1 MQFYQEIT
9 LAEQIDVDLN
19 YIISMTL
26 QALHGAIAI
35 AKGDSEEG
43 GIAIAFPEYK
53 YNPKKKG
60 FLGKRIRCFAASE
73 AELASIDL
81 KAVLRHLS
89 DYAKVAEIKAVGD
102 KATHYEIYTKYR
114 HKNSVKKAQ
123 NLYDHLLKKFGQ
135 EKFDREVGSFEVLLE
150 QCEARNEQ
158 LPYPYANLVSKGTG
172 EPYPLRIKREIVTS
186 ETKTSAFSGYG
197 LSDQSKLSTVP
208 AW

>member
-9 LAEQIDVDLN
+9 LTEQVDVDINHILS
-19 YIISMTL
+19 ITM
-26 QALHGAIAI
+26 QALHGAIAVT
-35 AKGDSEEG
+35 KGDSEEG

-53 YNPKKKG
+53 YDPKKSG
-60 FLGKRIRCFAASE
+60 FLGTRIRCFGKNE
-73 AELASIDL
+73 ADLVNIDL

-123 NLYDHLLKKFGQ
+123 SLYNHLLKKLGQ
-135 EKFDREVGSFEVLLE
+135 EKFDQQVGSFDVLLE
-150 QCEARNEQ
+150 QCEERNKQ
-158 LPYPYANLVSKGTG
+158 LPYPYVNLVSKGTG
-172 EPYPLRIKREIVTS
+172 AAYPLRIKREIVTGK
-186 ETKTSAFSGYG
+186 TKCAVFSGYG
-197 LSDQSKLSTVP
+197 LSDQTKLSAVP

>member
-9 LAEQIDVDLN
+9 LAEQTDVDFN
-19 YIISMTL
+19 YILSTTM

-35 AKGDSEEG
+35 AKGDSEAG
-43 GIAIAFPEYK
+43 RVAIAFPEYK

-89 DYAKVAEIKAVGD
+89 DYAKVSEIKAVGD

-123 NLYDHLLKKFGQ
+123 KLYKHLLKKFGQ
-135 EKFDREVGSFEVLLE
+135 EKFDREVGGFDTLLA
-150 QCEARNEQ
+150 QCEEQNEQ
-158 LPYPYANLVSKGTG
+158 LPYPYVNLVSKGSG
-172 EPYPLRIKREIVTS
+172 EHYPLRIKREIVTGMT
-186 ETKTSAFSGYG
+186 ETVAFSGYG
-197 LSDQSKLSTVP
+197 LSEQGELSAVP

>member
-123 NLYDHLLKKFGQ
+123 NHYDHLLKKFGQ

-150 QCEARNEQ
+150 QCEARNDQ

>member
-150 QCEARNEQ
+150 QCESRNDQ

>member
-150 QCEARNEQ
+150 QCEARNDQ